1 MMGFVRRNKQISD
14 ASLRRENM
22 AVRIK
27 DIGDCS
33 LGSEEFEVLSSRS
46 RIRCCYIRASTPRRG
61 GSGFNYQARCHGTV
75 KYRALLLLAD
85 DDRVVGY

>member
-1 MMGFVRRNKQISD
+1 MMGFVRRNKRISD

-33 LGSEEFEVLSSRS
+33 LGSEEFEVFEFEEPNPVLLYSSLDS
-46 RIRCCYIRASTPRRG
+46 SSWWIGLQLPSTMPWNRQV
-61 GSGFNYQARCHGTV
+61 SCTFAAC
-75 KYRALLLLAD
+75 
-85 DDRVVGY
+85 